1 MKLNEWTKGKGI
13 VMMDRLFKV
22 LSKKTG
28 ETYKI
33 CQIPEIYQNRYGK
46 FVGYFVVG
54 SSGTVYRANFVVN
67 ASTEEVVSIDRFD
80 KNDDKLI
87 TPKDTLSF
95 EGFNIVQI
103 YNCVLANA
111 VILVTHVSS
120 DSESGRY
127 GDSQKIHL
135 GNIGTFTA
143 KQITHAGV
151 TFGTA
156 VAKQINSF
164 IFHITLNI
172 T

>member
-33 CQIPEIYQNRYGK
+33 CQIPDIYQNRYGK
-46 FVGYFVVG
+46 FVGYYVVG

-103 YNCVLANA
+103 YNCVLDWMRGQGKALTNGGFK
-111 VILVTHVSS
+111 
-120 DSESGRY
+120 ESVALHEGKWN
-127 GDSQKIHL
+127 DVMAPSAA
-135 GNIGTFTA
+135 A
-143 KQITHAGV
+143 K
-151 TFGTA
+151 
-156 VAKQINSF
+156 
-164 IFHITLNI
+164 LD
-172 T
+172 